1 MNYNDYNY
9 SRDYNP
15 NRKKNPKRVQSVQD
29 MMNTSNTAGRY
40 NNSTRNRT
48 RSRSG
53 SYEAQSYSSGGM
65 DQIAGVIFAILLCVC
80 LLVSI
85 LAYKGGH
92 RKSQYHYPLEVVTM
106 SGVLTDIYEAK
117 LGNPSS
123 SYSGDTGSALP
134 GTTDS
139 DMTGDNASAFATD
152 ANAATPTPVTPA
164 TGISGAAMLL
174 DVGGGVD
181 GYTEATSYSELLTQL
196 DGALTAGDTAFVG
209 SKIGYTD
216 DATGSIMGFPQ
227 SVVEHFTSFMAGN
240 TDKKESFLAS
250 IQDADKFSGMSGT
263 AYVVNL
269 PLIKYKV
276 TTDYDATAFTF
287 SGFSEQ
293 TINANQEATVSPML
307 PCMYTVR
314 ATCPSWAQPIEGQLE
329 ATFGENLEV
338 NFGTN

>member
-1 MNYNDYNY
+1 MDYNNYN
-9 SRDYNP
+9 RDYNN
-15 NRKKNPKRVQSVQD
+15 NRKKNQRRVQSVQD
-29 MMNTSNTAGRY
+29 MMNTSNNPGGY

-53 SYEAQSYSSGGM
+53 SYEAQSYVGGSN
-65 DQIAGVIFAILLCVC
+65 QIAGVIFTILLCVC

-85 LAYKGGH
+85 LAYRAGH
-92 RKSQYHYPLEVVTM
+92 NKAQYHYPLEVVTM

-117 LGNPSS
+117 LGTSS
-123 SYSGDTGSALP
+123 PTYSDGLSSDTSDLGAEGLGNSTNLLGSGIEGQEA
-134 GTTDS
+134 
-139 DMTGDNASAFATD
+139 
-152 ANAATPTPVTPA
+152 TPVTAA

-174 DVGGGVD
+174 DVGGGVG
-181 GYTEATSYSELLTQL
+181 GYTEASSYSELLSQL
-196 DGALTAGDTAFVG
+196 DGALAAGDTTFIG

-216 DATGSIMGFPQ
+216 DATGSILGFPQ
-227 SVVEHFTSFMAGN
+227 SVVEHFASFMAAN
-240 TDKKESFLAS
+240 ADKRETFLS
-250 IQDADKFSGMSGT
+250 SVQDADKFSGMSGT

-276 TTDYDATAFTF
+276 TTDYDSTAFTF

-293 TINANQEATVSPML
+293 TINANQEATVAPML
-307 PCMYTVR
+307 PCMYTVT

>member
-1 MNYNDYNY
+1 MDYNNYNYN
-9 SRDYNP
+9 N
-15 NRKKNPKRVQSVQD
+15 NRKKNPRRVQSVQD
-29 MMNTSNTAGRY
+29 MMNTSPNMGGY
-40 NNSTRNRT
+40 NNSARNRA

-53 SYEAQSYSSGGM
+53 SYEAPSYSGGP
-65 DQIAGVIFAILLCVC
+65 DSIAGVFFTILLCVC
-80 LLVSI
+80 VLVSL
-85 LAYKGGH
+85 LAYRSGH
-92 RKSQYHYPLEVVTM
+92 NKASYHYPLDVVTM

-117 LGNPSS
+117 LGTSS
-123 SYSGDTGSALP
+123 GTYSADAGTATSVDGSTAYSE
-134 GTTDS
+134 TATS
-139 DMTGDNASAFATD
+139 DFSTENAAA
-152 ANAATPTPVTPA
+152 AATPITPA

-174 DVGGGVD
+174 DVGGGVE
-181 GYTEATSYSELLTQL
+181 GYTEAGSYSELISQL
-196 DGALTAGDTAFVG
+196 EGALVAGDATFIG

-216 DATGSIMGFPQ
+216 DATGSILGFPQ
-227 SVVEHFTSFMAGN
+227 SVVEHFASFMAGN
-240 TDKKESFLAS
+240 DDKRQTFLDS

-276 TTDYDATAFTF
+276 TTDYDSTTFSF

-293 TINANQEATVSPML
+293 TLNANQEATVSPML